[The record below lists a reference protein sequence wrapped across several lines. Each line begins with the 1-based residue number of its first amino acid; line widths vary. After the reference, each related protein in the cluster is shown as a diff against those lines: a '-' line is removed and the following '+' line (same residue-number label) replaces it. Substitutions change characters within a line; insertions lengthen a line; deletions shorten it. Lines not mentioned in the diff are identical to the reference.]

1 MYNLWG
7 KKKGKENVP
16 ERLRV
21 KIRIAGKIGRERE
34 RKLNLGRFVVDL

>member
-16 ERLRV
+16 ERLKV

-34 RKLNLGRFVVDL
+34 KAKPR

>member
-1 MYNLWG
+1 MG

-16 ERLRV
+16 ERLKV

-34 RKLNLGRFVVDL
+34 RES